1 LIGSDSLAFTTD
13 GFVVSSHFPKSSAPK
28 KKVSKLVDTIRSLRR
43 VHFALL
49 PWKRFRF
56 SVPETTSNCLNF
68 GHAKDDEGWPAALVK
83 RERSCITDHRRP
95 AHTSALSVSKK
106 TRVSEL
112 CPVASTSIVSPRR
125 LYSIRNTDSRT
136 PAACDF
142 VLFFCFVFLFPLYI
156 LTLGRYIFLSSSFF
170 L

>member
-1 LIGSDSLAFTTD
+1 M
-13 GFVVSSHFPKSSAPK
+13 
-28 KKVSKLVDTIRSLRR
+28 DTIRSLRR

-142 VLFFCFVFLFPLYI
+142 VLFCLFFCFLYI
-156 LTLGRYIFLSSSFF
+156 FWLWDVIYFCLLLFFCSCPFMLRFFCLSCVYHIRCRI
-170 L
+170 